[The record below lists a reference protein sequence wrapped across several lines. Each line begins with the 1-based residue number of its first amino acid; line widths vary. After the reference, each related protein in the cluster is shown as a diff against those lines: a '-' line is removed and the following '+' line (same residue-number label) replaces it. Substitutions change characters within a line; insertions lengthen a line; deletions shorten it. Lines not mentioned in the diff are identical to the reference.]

1 VFGIDDPRRS
11 DVTAPPLR
19 MRPFRPTF
27 ARFVLLT
34 LLWSAAGA
42 TARPLAPDLIVAS
55 DGTGDFRS
63 IHEAV
68 QSIAPDNRERKIIL
82 VQAGVYEEQVRV
94 DAACITLRGAHRD
107 TTRLAFAHAHQEP
120 APERGRAVLNLSAT
134 AHDFVLEHF
143 TVENTQ
149 TQLGIHA
156 FAIFGL
162 ADRTVLLDSN
172 VLSRGNDTLSLWR
185 GRAQE
190 PAAVAASSSEGS
202 PTAWQGGGRYYH
214 ARLHVR
220 GSVDFICP
228 RGWCFMRDSTIT
240 QMNPK
245 ATAALWHDGSNHPD
259 QKFVLRHCTFDGP
272 PDWFLARR
280 HRDAQFYLVDC
291 TFSLAMRDRAPYR
304 VLYPLDGGTPTDADR
319 KRNADY
325 DRANLHGDRAYFHNS
340 RRVGGDYAWHQDNL
354 LKASGSPLPGQ
365 ITAAWTFA
373 HSWDPERTDAPRIVA
388 LRHQAQPDRL
398 LVAFSEP
405 VTVRGAPVLTF
416 ANGEVARYLGGS
428 GSPTLEFSS
437 PHAAFSGTV
446 PRFDLNGGALFA
458 CEAGARLRLA
468 AVGFP

>member
-1 VFGIDDPRRS
+1 MSRSLPFLARLFLLTFGW
-11 DVTAPPLR
+11 TAVIANA
-19 MRPFRPTF
+19 RPFPPD
-27 ARFVLLT
+27 VVV
-34 LLWSAAGA
+34 AA
-42 TARPLAPDLIVAS
+42 
-55 DGTGDFRS
+55 DGTGDFRT
-63 IHEAV
+63 IHDAV

-82 VQAGVYEEQVRV
+82 VKAGVYVEQVRV
-94 DAACITLRGAHRD
+94 DAAGITLRGEHRS
-107 TTRLAFAHAHQEP
+107 TTRLEFAHAHREP

-149 TQLGIHA
+149 SELGIHA

-162 ADRTVLLDSN
+162 ADRTVLLDSD

-185 GRAQE
+185 GRADG
-190 PAAVAASSSEGS
+190 PAANASTLPDGSTAAWS
-202 PTAWQGGGRYYH
+202 GGGRYYH

-240 QMNPK
+240 QVNPK
-245 ATAALWHDGSNHPD
+245 ASAALWHDGSHDPD

-272 PDWFLARR
+272 TDWSLARR
-280 HRDAQFYLVDC
+280 HRDAQFFLIDC
-291 TFSLAMRDRAPYR
+291 TFSASMRDRAPYR
-304 VLYPLDGGTPTDADR
+304 VIYPLDGRPPSEADR

-325 DRANLHGDRAYFHNS
+325 DRTNLHGDRAYFHNS
-340 RRVGGDYAWHQDNL
+340 RREGGDFAWHRDNL
-354 LKASGSPLPGQ
+354 SRAAGAPSPGQ
-365 ITAAWTFA
+365 VTAAWTFA
-373 HSWDPERTDAPRIVA
+373 NSWDPERTDAPRIVA

-398 LVAFSEP
+398 MVVFSEP
-405 VTVRGAPVLTF
+405 VTVRGDPVLTF
-416 ANGEVARYLGGS
+416 ANGEVARYLSGS
-428 GSPTLEFSS
+428 GTPTLEFSS